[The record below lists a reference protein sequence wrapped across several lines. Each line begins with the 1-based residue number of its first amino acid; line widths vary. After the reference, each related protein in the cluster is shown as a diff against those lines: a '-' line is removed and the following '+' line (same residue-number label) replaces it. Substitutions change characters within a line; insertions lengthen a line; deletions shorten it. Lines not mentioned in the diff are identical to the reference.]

1 MVADADNPG
10 PPYEFLRAEIDAGI
24 PVTCY
29 RWEQPIT
36 VFTTDSGEVAI
47 DCPCLDLPGHER
59 AASIR
64 VQMTRETAHGLRK
77 ALERL
82 EGPAN

>member
-1 MVADADNPG
+1 MVDDAENPG
-10 PPYEFLRAEIDAGI
+10 PPYEFLRPEIDAGI

-29 RWEQPIT
+29 HWEQPIT
-36 VFTTDSGEVAI
+36 VFTTDAGEVAI
-47 DCPCLDLPGHER
+47 DCPCLDLPGHDR

-64 VQMTRETAHGLRK
+64 VQMTRETAQELRV

-82 EGPAN
+82 EGSAT